1 MARPSR
7 PPGFDMTYRPAET
20 AFGPPFR
27 VKIPSLVYLFV
38 ALAAVMTVFLAEKS
52 PAGSWLYVN
61 VVARGAQGFIGART
75 VALFLVLG
83 AISSLVRAN
92 MRGVRLRSDGVEYR
106 DIVAMGLPK
115 LRRYRWAQIDRIV
128 LDLPECIAFDV
139 WDGTRAFLPEV
150 ADRGGLS
157 AALEKI
163 AAARAIPVR
172 GGEGLDEIPDAPDF
186 AEESGS

>member
-20 AFGPPFR
+20 AFGPPMR
-27 VKIPSLVYLFV
+27 VKIPSIIYLVL
-38 ALAAVMTVFLAEKS
+38 ALAAVMVVLVAEKS
-52 PAGSWLYVN
+52 PAGSFLYNHIVERS
-61 VVARGAQGFIGART
+61 ARGFIGART
-75 VALFLVLG
+75 VALMLVLG

-92 MRGVRLRSDGVEYR
+92 MRGVRIREDGVEYR
-106 DIVAMGLPK
+106 DVMPFGLPK
-115 LRRYRWAQIDRIV
+115 LRRYRWAQIDRVV
-128 LDLPECIAFDV
+128 LDLPECVAFDV

-150 ADRGGLS
+150 SDREGLS

-172 GGEGLDEIPDAPDF
+172 GGVGLDEMPESSEL
-186 AEESGS
+186 AEES

>member
-1 MARPSR
+1 
-7 PPGFDMTYRPAET
+7 MTYRPAET

-27 VKIPSLVYLFV
+27 VKIPSFVYLFL
-38 ALAAVMTVFLAEKS
+38 ALAAVMTVLLAEKS

-61 VVARGAQGFIGART
+61 VVARGAHGFIGARA
-75 VALFLVLG
+75 VALMLVLG
-83 AISSLVRAN
+83 AIASLVRAN

-139 WDGTRAFLPEV
+139 WDGSRAFLPAV
-150 ADRGGLS
+150 ADRGGLA

-172 GGEGLDEIPDAPDF
+172 GGAGLDELPDAPDF
-186 AEESGS
+186 AEESSS